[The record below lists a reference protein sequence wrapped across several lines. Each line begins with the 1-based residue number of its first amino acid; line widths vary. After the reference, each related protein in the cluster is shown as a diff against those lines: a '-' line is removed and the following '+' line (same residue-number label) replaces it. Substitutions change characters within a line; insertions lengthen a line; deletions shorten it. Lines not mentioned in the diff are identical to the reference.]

1 MELFDIVADLEEK
14 ITGLLE
20 EVEAL
25 REEARNAEQLRVE
38 NRALHENLDEERA
51 LRGQI
56 ETRLSSILSLIDSQL
71 DTGNAAAESGD
82 GGQEQ

>member
-56 ETRLSSILSLIDSQL
+56 ETRLTRILSLIDSQL
-71 DTGNAAAESGD
+71 DAGNAAAESGD

>member
-1 MELFDIVADLEEK
+1 MELFDLLADLEEK
-14 ITGLLE
+14 MTNLLE

-38 NRALHENLDEERA
+38 NRALRENLDEERA
-51 LRGQI
+51 LRGQV

-71 DTGNAAAESGD
+71 NTENADVESGD

>member
-1 MELFDIVADLEEK
+1 MELFDLLADLEEK
-14 ITGLLE
+14 MTGLLE

-25 REEARNAEQLRVE
+25 REEARNAEQLRAE

-56 ETRLSSILSLIDSQL
+56 ETRLSSILSLLDSQL
-71 DTGNAAAESGD
+71 GAGNAAAEAEN

>member
-71 DTGNAAAESGD
+71 DAGNAAAESGD

>member
-1 MELFDIVADLEEK
+1 MELSDILADLEEK
-14 ITGLLE
+14 VMGLLE

-25 REEARNAEQLRVE
+25 REEARNAEQLRAE

-56 ETRLSSILSLIDSQL
+56 ETKLSGILSLLDSQL
-71 DTGNAAAESGD
+71 GAGNAAAESEY

>member
-71 DTGNAAAESGD
+71 DAGNAAAESGD
-82 GGQEQ
+82 GVQEQ